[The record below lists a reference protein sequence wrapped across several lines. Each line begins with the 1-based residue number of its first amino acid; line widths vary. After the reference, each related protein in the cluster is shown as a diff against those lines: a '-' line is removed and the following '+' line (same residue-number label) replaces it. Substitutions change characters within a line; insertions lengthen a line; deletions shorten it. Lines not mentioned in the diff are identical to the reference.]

1 MQNKYIF
8 NYYIRLLIMNQDV
21 DDLKGGI
28 NKILPLPTDYVSL
41 FEQSKILLKTT
52 PPTIFAIINI
62 SFYIIILKYFFN
74 FFLLYLY

>member
-1 MQNKYIF
+1 
-8 NYYIRLLIMNQDV
+8 MNQDV

-62 SFYIIILKYFFN
+62 SFYIIIL
-74 FFLLYLY
+74 